1 MDNIQINSNI
11 LETARARILQFIE
24 LQNIKPS
31 EFLDK
36 TGLKKGFV
44 DKSHS
49 DSGLTDQNMSKIL
62 DAYPNISAVWLITG
76 RGSMLTDVHADTSV
90 AGENLLA
97 QTPASAPATAIEA
110 HTATKAPR
118 MGNYA
123 SDRIIEEKQKAYE
136 RQIADMKEELM
147 NAYMKIGYLTA
158 EKEELKAALDTNTNS
173 TSHVEDADDA
183 PARKV
188 AGE

>member
-1 MDNIQINSNI
+1 MVLRIKEYIDFKGISVSQFERKAGLSNGILGKAIKANGAIGSDKLEDILRTYPDINPI
-11 LETARARILQFIE
+11 W
-24 LQNIKPS
+24 
-31 EFLDK
+31 
-36 TGLKKGFV
+36 
-44 DKSHS
+44 
-49 DSGLTDQNMSKIL
+49 LT
-62 DAYPNISAVWLITG
+62 TG

-90 AGENLLA
+90 AGENLLSER
-97 QTPASAPATAIEA
+97 PASAPAEAIQA

-158 EKEELKAALDTNTNS
+158 EKEELKASLDTKPAD
-173 TSHVEDADDA
+173 HAGDATGVPVLKDKA
-183 PARKV
+183 S
-188 AGE
+188 